1 MAQAYPLDEAVE
13 DFLAYMRVERGA
25 SSHTLSAYGNDLA
38 QLLTFLEQRGQQD
51 ARDVGQR
58 DLVAFVSLQAERG
71 MAPRTQ
77 ARRFVAVRG
86 LFRHLRRLGAID
98 VDPTQG
104 VAMPRP
110 GRKLPELLSPGE
122 IRELIGAPGVE
133 DLLGLRDTAIL
144 EFMYG
149 SGCRVSE
156 AMGLLRG
163 ELALDQGVARLTGK
177 GNKQRL
183 VPVGECAIV
192 ALLLYLQEAR
202 GELAARA
209 RRSGR
214 DAGDRVFLSARGGP
228 LSRQAFFVRLRQH
241 ALTAGITRPV
251 SPHMLR
257 HSFATHMIEGGADLR
272 SVQALLGHAGIATT
286 QIYTHLSQRHLAA
299 AYEAHHPRSGGGV
312 RTKVA

>member
-1 MAQAYPLDEAVE
+1 MAHVYPLDEAVE

-25 SSHTLSAYGNDLA
+25 SAHTLSAYGNDLA
-38 QLLTFLEQRGQQD
+38 QLASFLEPRGITD

-58 DLVAFVSLQAERG
+58 DLLAFVALQSERG

-86 LFRHLRRLGAID
+86 LFRHLRRLGGID
-98 VDPTQG
+98 VDPTHG

-110 GRKLPELLSPGE
+110 GRKLPELLSPAE
-122 IRELIGAPGVE
+122 IRALIAAPGL
-133 DLLGLRDTAIL
+133 DDPLGLRDTAIL

-156 AMGLLRG
+156 AMDLARG

-192 ALLLYLQEAR
+192 ALMLYLQDGRPALVAR
-202 GELAARA
+202 GT
-209 RRSGR
+209 RSGR
-214 DAGDRVFLSARGGP
+214 DAGDRVFVTTRGGAM
-228 LSRQAFFVRLRQH
+228 SRQAFFVRLRRH
-241 ALTAGITRPV
+241 ALAAGITRSV

-299 AYEAHHPRSGGGV
+299 AYETHHPRSGGGK